1 MKLLHLLYL
10 LVGKLV
16 SNASQSVSQLV
27 GRSVSWLVII
37 YVISTHFTVQ
47 SKQVSFRDASK
58 ASNRACVWKKKKKL
72 IFFFSIFFFG
82 TVLLM
87 MEKNNVIELWKVTN
101 CFTRDLIV
109 EKCLAGYFFI
119 INFNFF
125 HIFFCI
131 KLAMGS
137 EYAIMLSV

>member
-58 ASNRACVWKKKKKL
+58 ASNRACV
-72 IFFFSIFFFG
+72 
-82 TVLLM
+82 
-87 MEKNNVIELWKVTN
+87 
-101 CFTRDLIV
+101 
-109 EKCLAGYFFI
+109 
-119 INFNFF
+119 
-125 HIFFCI
+125 
-131 KLAMGS
+131 
-137 EYAIMLSV
+137 